1 MAGGKITRIVGGK
14 STTIVEENFTGYY
27 KNLKMNAGGKN
38 IFTAR
43 QTHFGTPKE
52 PEKKDGYFVK
62 GWWSSDSEGKEKIN
76 EALIGETVYFH
87 VETRGIPDGEK
98 VRMTLWDDDVKRAE
112 EEKDDTQGSDKIEL
126 YPIGTTDH
134 SKDNESKY
142 GIVHNN
148 KIVRMI
154 LLNDYFAKLIEEE
167 DKAIELFFACS
178 YNGQN
183 IELPLSFEDYLKV
196 RESAPLIIFV
206 NGYWNTSWIQKDL
219 FGFSDG
225 KFLQDYWGI
234 MFRDRAINYFSKDS
248 KVYFINGA
256 DVALSSGQQRFKNG
270 EKFAE
275 ERLKNTD
282 SKFYKEIYGL
292 KRRIMIVSHSMGAA
306 FSEGVL
312 NILKKQN
319 IFVEKIIHFS
329 PADVSDFFVTFPEKT
344 YQIDISFDPVLS
356 LLKNIN
362 DKSRINNVKF
372 TALVQNPDHDQ
383 YGHANTK
390 LESYVWNWFEDLEKI
405 ELNFSHEDIEY
416 RIIHSDLGPYT
427 TIPIKKVF
435 YNSTNLK
442 HNTQFISIFKGED
455 LYSYHSDNV
464 YYKVTR

>member
-196 RESAPLIIFV
+196 SKKINIGGAFLFILTDELLPSGKIVRKVVVPPPQKIFDYFNGNIYEYKGMFPPNPLGKVSIGEHALGVNNSPYLSGSSLLHGAP
-206 NGYWNTSWIQKDL
+206 N
-219 FGFSDG
+219 
-225 KFLQDYWGI
+225 
-234 MFRDRAINYFSKDS
+234 
-248 KVYFINGA
+248 INGIPHYI
-256 DVALSSGQQRFKNG
+256 DIK
-270 EKFAE
+270 KAE
-275 ERLKNTD
+275 AAGCKIYSTEEIILDLKRLKKQAPTIEAKMRLDKVINAV
-282 SKFYKEIYGL
+282 SNIEKEVLIEGHIPPKAVKSPTSMKITKGL
-292 KRRIMIVSHSMGAA
+292 R
-306 FSEGVL
+306 VL
-312 NILKKQN
+312 NIIGFVITAYELEQATEKSITQKSLKPISAEVIRQVGGWGAAIAGAKIGAIAGAAVGIETGPGAILTGAIGSI
-319 IFVEKIIHFS
+319 IFGVAGYCG
-329 PADVSDFFVTFPEKT
+329 ADWIAD
-344 YQIDISFDPVLS
+344 YIDE
-356 LLKNIN
+356 N
-362 DKSRINNVKF
+362 
-372 TALVQNPDHDQ
+372 
-383 YGHANTK
+383 
-390 LESYVWNWFEDLEKI
+390 
-405 ELNFSHEDIEY
+405 
-416 RIIHSDLGPYT
+416 
-427 TIPIKKVF
+427 
-435 YNSTNLK
+435 
-442 HNTQFISIFKGED
+442 
-455 LYSYHSDNV
+455 
-464 YYKVTR
+464 